1 MQTVYVETSIV
12 SFLRENAV
20 ALPDSVERQ
29 RLFPIM
35 CTPKDMLDDY
45 DEAGS

>member
-1 MQTVYVETSIV
+1 VQTVYVETSIV

-20 ALPDSVERQ
+20 ALPDSVEREQ
-29 RLFPIM
+29 SFPII

-45 DEAGS
+45 DEARA